1 MIKWFE
7 DLRKE
12 EEKRF
17 NRIWNNKLNKVKE
30 NIEKILVRERENQE
44 KKRRDVDLRQVD
56 RETREYDRIR

>member
-30 NIEKILVRERENQE
+30 NTEKILVREREN
-44 KKRRDVDLRQVD
+44 
-56 RETREYDRIR
+56 